1 MNLWIIIHSSE
12 FRTLYAVE
20 ICILLF
26 IFFYNIDCAF
36 LNDDICKY
44 LLDTSILHQEH
55 FNIATDIKKTKWLS
69 AADVDACLLPA
80 VCYDSIIIAYDKI
93 DWSYARWASSTHWK
107 GLCNSLNYVVLEIFH
122 IPFMRP

>member
-1 MNLWIIIHSSE
+1 MNHNPLKRIQNPMCSRI
-12 FRTLYAVE
+12 LYFAVY
-20 ICILLF
+20 
-26 IFFYNIDCAF
+26 FFYNIDCAF

-44 LLDTSILHQEH
+44 LLDTSIVHQEH

-93 DWSYARWASSTHWK
+93 D
-107 GLCNSLNYVVLEIFH
+107 
-122 IPFMRP
+122 